1 MGNDGRLTLWNDC
14 AIGHEAEYEAWYQ
27 GEHLIERL
35 GVPGFMRGRRYQ
47 AIEAAPE
54 YFTYYE
60 TTSPDVL
67 TSPSY
72 LERGNN
78 PTPFTRKIMSGTFIN
93 LSRTICKCQF
103 STGGMRGAYA
113 VTLRLSQTVDDF
125 SLFGSMDHLTQTL
138 GVARTEI
145 WTSAEDRNLS
155 PSHEESLRGGDEKI
169 SICLFVETLREKDA
183 REIAATLTGIS
194 ERHAMDLGI
203 YQFLCELTHN
213 EPA

>member
-113 VTLRLSQTVDDF
+113 VTLRHSQ
-125 SLFGSMDHLTQTL
+125 M
-138 GVARTEI
+138 
-145 WTSAEDRNLS
+145 
-155 PSHEESLRGGDEKI
+155 ESLRGGDDKI

-183 REIAATLTGIS
+183 REIAATLTEIS
-194 ERHAMDLGI
+194 ERHAMDIGI